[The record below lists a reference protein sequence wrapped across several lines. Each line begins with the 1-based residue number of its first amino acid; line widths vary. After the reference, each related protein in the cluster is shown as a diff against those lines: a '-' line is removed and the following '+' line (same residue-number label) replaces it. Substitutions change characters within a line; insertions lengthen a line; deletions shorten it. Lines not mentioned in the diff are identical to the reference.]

1 MSVHS
6 VTMVAISQ
14 LAMEVDVERARTQEL
29 LTSRPSRG
37 MTLTA
42 SRLKATQQGLT
53 ILTVNNVSAV
63 MRSMAD
69 SRVPSPELH
78 SLSARPLMATRAD
91 MALFAGRDWEVNEL
105 ERALAQ
111 RFSVLVVGDR
121 GSGRTSLL
129 RALMHN
135 SRSARTDVPRMV
147 YVRASGLATAEQ
159 LLDRVLETDDGMS
172 SEDSEDPAARRPG
185 ASFALAALAE
195 RQRVHPMVVLLDDVD
210 PGVGNSLFGVLR
222 DELWETRTTW
232 VVTATRDGSTAI
244 LAPPADAF
252 FETILR
258 VDALSEAEAI
268 DLLRRR
274 LPGVDQ
280 VRLESIARDGGQPR
294 ELLELAR
301 QVDWD
306 SKGQV
311 PGLDAARRH
320 WDRALAVLGR
330 PAAMLVAEM
339 RDLGPVSASDEALL
353 GRMGWTRPRALQ
365 VLAELEEAGL
375 ATSSSPP
382 QAGPGRPK
390 KVYRL
395 LMLPEWAARQ
405 DRERAK

>member
-1 MSVHS
+1 M
-6 VTMVAISQ
+6 
-14 LAMEVDVERARTQEL
+14 
-29 LTSRPSRG
+29 
-37 MTLTA
+37 
-42 SRLKATQQGLT
+42 
-53 ILTVNNVSAV
+53 TVNNVGAV
-63 MRSMAD
+63 MLSMPD
-69 SRVPSPELH
+69 SRVSSPEPY

-111 RFSVLVVGDR
+111 RFNVLVVGER

-135 SRSARTDVPRMV
+135 SRSARTDGPRMV
-147 YVRASGLATAEQ
+147 YVRAAGLADPAQ
-159 LLDRVLETDDGMS
+159 LLDRVLETDDGIS
-172 SEDSEDPAARRPG
+172 SDDSENRAARRPG
-185 ASFALAALAE
+185 ASVALAALAE
-195 RQRVHPMVVLLDDVD
+195 RQRAHPIVVLLDDVD
-210 PGVGNSLFGVLR
+210 PAVGSSLFGVLR

-232 VVTATRDGSTAI
+232 VVTATREGSATI

-252 FETILR
+252 FETILP
-258 VDALSEAEAI
+258 VDPLSKADAI

-280 VRLESIARDGGQPR
+280 VRLESIARDGVQPR

-311 PGLDAARRH
+311 PGLEAARRN
-320 WDRALAVLGR
+320 WDIALAALGR

-339 RDLGPVSASDEALL
+339 RDLGPVSASDQALL
-353 GRMGWTRPRALQ
+353 ARMGWTRPRALQ

-395 LMLPEWAARQ
+395 LTLQEWAARQ
-405 DRERAK
+405 DRGRAS